1 MLRTILGYAVLAVVG
16 IVALKLIFG
25 LLSIAFS
32 LFWVVLWLALLGF
45 VFYLILKVVSPS
57 TARRVKDS
65 IKGTP
70 PSEQ

>member
-16 IVALKLIFG
+16 ILALKLIFG

-45 VFYLILKVVSPS
+45 VFYLILKVVSPT
-57 TARRVKDS
+57 TAQRVKDS

-70 PSEQ
+70 PSEP

>member
-16 IVALKLIFG
+16 ILALKLIFG

-32 LFWVVLWLALLGF
+32 LFWAVLWLALLGF
-45 VFYLILKVVSPS
+45 VFYLILKVVSPN

-70 PSEQ
+70 PSEP

>member
-1 MLRTILGYAVLAVVG
+1 VG
-16 IVALKLIFG
+16 ILALKLIFG

-45 VFYLILKVVSPS
+45 VFYLILKVVSPT
-57 TARRVKDS
+57 TAQRVKDS

-70 PSEQ
+70 PSEP

>member
-16 IVALKLIFG
+16 ILALKLIFG

-57 TARRVKDS
+57 TAQRVKDS

-70 PSEQ
+70 PSEP

>member
-1 MLRTILGYAVLAVVG
+1 MLRSILGYAVLAVVG
-16 IVALKLIFG
+16 ILALKLIFG

-57 TARRVKDS
+57 TAQRIRES

-70 PSEQ
+70 PADE

>member
-16 IVALKLIFG
+16 ILALKLIFG
-25 LLSIAFS
+25 LLSVAFS

-57 TARRVKDS
+57 TAQRVKDS

-70 PSEQ
+70 PSEP

>member
-16 IVALKLIFG
+16 ILALKLIFG

-45 VFYLILKVVSPS
+45 VFYLILKVVSPG
-57 TARRVKDS
+57 TAQRIKES
-65 IKGTP
+65 IKGAP
-70 PSEQ
+70 PADE

>member
-16 IVALKLIFG
+16 ILALKLIFG
-25 LLSIAFS
+25 LLSVAFS

-70 PSEQ
+70 PSEP

>member
-16 IVALKLIFG
+16 ILALKLIFG

-32 LFWVVLWLALLGF
+32 LFWAVLWLALLGF

-70 PSEQ
+70 PSEP